1 MEIDKEKCVGCGNC
15 HVVCTM
21 GVISL
26 GDDGR
31 SVVNQDECVE
41 CGTCHRVLV
50 NEGYRPWFVRAVR
63 KVLGVLKLGYLAD
76 ADLCPTGALTPPDL
90 TMPRLL
96 RAQFSNPTVVHPG
109 TGVPGRGTDE
119 IKSNDV
125 TGRLRSGEA
134 GLVVEVGRP
143 GTGAWFRDVEKVAMA
158 LAPLRPHFEELNP
171 VTLLM
176 TDTRTGRMR
185 PDIMNEKVLS
195 AIIEF
200 KTELDKVPAF
210 LAVLE
215 EVQKQIDTVLSVGVA
230 SRCPADGTIPHEAV
244 VAGAGYKLSPNGK
257 TNLGLGRPL
266 FREAA
271 S

>member
-1 MEIDKEKCVGCGNC
+1 MDIDKDKCVGCGNC

-26 GDDGR
+26 GADGR

-50 NEGYRPWFVRAVR
+50 NEGYPPWFVRAIR
-63 KVLGVLKLGYLAD
+63 KGLSALKLGYLAD

-96 RAQFSNPTVVHPG
+96 RAQFSNPTIVHPG

-125 TGRLRSGEA
+125 TGRLRAGEA
-134 GLVVEVGRP
+134 GFVVEIGRP
-143 GTGAWFRDVEKVAMA
+143 GIGAWFRDVERVAMA
-158 LAPLRPHFEELNP
+158 LAVLGPEFEEENP

-176 TDTRTGRMR
+176 VDKKTGQMR
-185 PDIMNEKVLS
+185 SDIRDEKVLS

-200 KTELDKVPAF
+200 KTGLEKIPTF
-210 LAVLE
+210 LATLE
-215 EVQKQIDTVLSVGVA
+215 EVQKQIDTVMSVGVA
-230 SRCPADGTIPHEAV
+230 SRCLADGSIPHEAV
-244 VAGAGYKLSPNGK
+244 VKKAGYRLSPNGK
-257 TNLGLGRPL
+257 TNLGLGRPF
-266 FREAA
+266 FREVA